1 MLSYHLECI
10 LYSFKVF
17 VLRHRFFFLFFFKSV
32 TLLPTEKRKNIREL
46 SNYGILKLLHIQR
59 PVLLHP
65 FSFTVI
71 DPHACVYISN
81 FL

>member
-1 MLSYHLECI
+1 MLSYHLEFI

-17 VLRHRFFFLFFFKSV
+17 GLRYRIFFKLIIYHSFAYR
-32 TLLPTEKRKNIREL
+32 RKENIREL
-46 SNYGILKLLHIQR
+46 SNCGILMFLPIQR

-65 FSFTVI
+65 FSFIVLV
-71 DPHACVYISN
+71 CVYISL